1 VKRAVV
7 MGAVVVIL
15 IVVNAWRW
23 AFYGDELSGSSV
35 QEKDVGF
42 DANDFVIKSNVVNA
56 KSSLTRDL
64 FSRKIVE
71 KQQINVVKKQ
81 PAPAR
86 KTQSEIESDQAR
98 FEMEQLK
105 VVAIAFRN
113 AQRYAMIA
121 SGDQLYTVY
130 EGDRVGDRFVV
141 EAIEVNAVTVKD
153 STTNTAGNIS
163 VSGE

>member
-1 VKRAVV
+1 MKRAVV
-7 MGAVVVIL
+7 MSAVVVIL

-23 AFYGDELSGSSV
+23 VFHGNELSGSFV

-56 KSSLTRDL
+56 QGSLTRDL
-64 FSRKIVE
+64 FSRKVVE

-81 PAPAR
+81 PVPAR

-98 FEMEQLK
+98 LELDQLK

-113 AQRYAMIA
+113 TQRYAMIA